1 MVSMATTQKLD
12 LYKKYKAEYITP
24 RKPALVKTTPAQY
37 ITISGSGAPGSAD
50 FQNKIGALY
59 GVAYTMKMT
68 KKFAGKDYKV
78 CPLEGLYWGSGK
90 EESALSIDPK
100 ELNWTLIMRV
110 PDFLK
115 EKDLQQAVAQIHG
128 KGKTGDFDAVTLER
142 MDEGT
147 CVQMLHIGRYN
158 QECGTIAQMMTFA
171 EEKGLAC
178 HGKHH
183 EIYLSDPR
191 RVAPE
196 RLRTI
201 LRLPVR

>member
-1 MVSMATTQKLD
+1 MPTALKLD
-12 LYKKYKAEYITP
+12 LYKKHATEYIAP
-24 RKPALVKTTPAQY
+24 KKPVLVKTKPAQY

-59 GVAYTMKMT
+59 GVAYTMKMA
-68 KKFAGKDYKV
+68 KKFAGEDYKV
-78 CPLEGLYWGSGK
+78 CHLEGLYWGSGK
-90 EESALSIDPK
+90 EENALSVDRK

-110 PDFLK
+110 PDFIK
-115 EKDLQQAVAQIHG
+115 EKDLQQAVAQLHG
-128 KGKTGDFDAVTLER
+128 KGKTGDFDAVKLER
-142 MDEGT
+142 IDEGT
-147 CVQMLHIGRYN
+147 CVQMLHLGPYN
-158 QECGTIAQMMTFA
+158 QECGTIAQMMTYA
-171 EEKGLAC
+171 KEKGLSC